1 MAMKAGC
8 LQPGISPFR
17 SRRRKSR
24 LGPPTDSMSIISC
37 GQVTL
42 MHCFHLRSR
51 QCSTTAPSIEGEA
64 GRAPARRAPA
74 RFWRAPTCT
83 TSTSGDVA
91 PMMIGSKSLT
101 GFFAGLPLRRAA
113 DKQRQADRCCNP
125 SAHVWSSISGIV
137 SCSNVDTVV
146 LGGKRGTERLAAR
159 GEVRKHLGLV
169 RRPSEY
175 GFMAGIVA
183 DEAAIIRAAPCV
195 LERHF
200 GHHSDPVLVSAPE
213 VASLE
218 AKIAK
223 TVIDWP
229 PLIELDRQ
237 RIVWAVTHDDIGA
250 GVDGCAADLG
260 HIL

>member
-1 MAMKAGC
+1 M
-8 LQPGISPFR
+8 
-17 SRRRKSR
+17 
-24 LGPPTDSMSIISC
+24 
-37 GQVTL
+37 
-42 MHCFHLRSR
+42 LRSI
-51 QCSTTAPSIEGEA
+51 C
-64 GRAPARRAPA
+64 AR
-74 RFWRAPTCT
+74 
-83 TSTSGDVA
+83 
-91 PMMIGSKSLT
+91 
-101 GFFAGLPLRRAA
+101 LPLNCRSAVA
-113 DKQRQADRCCNP
+113 HQA
-125 SAHVWSSISGIV
+125 SGR
-137 SCSNVDTVV
+137 NADTVV
-146 LGGKRGTERLAAR
+146 LGGERSTERLAPR

-169 RRPSEY
+169 RRPLEY
-175 GFMAGIVA
+175 GFMAGIVPH
-183 DEAAIIRAAPCV
+183 EPEIIRAAPSV

-200 GHHSDPVLVSAPE
+200 GNHSDPVLVSAPE